1 MTHDTST
8 AFKLK
13 QEISVQ
19 LQILAL
25 LGIKSMQGYDKAFH
39 ISWTS
44 LKLFVVVVV
53 VIQITDFFG
62 ISHKFIQ
69 IWLTH
74 TLFAFTEK
82 VQRAFVTIIIT
93 QDYIHRWNLCF
104 ICLCRKQCSDTKA
117 VRNDYREEFKN
128 LIHWLSCHSQS
139 KDHNNK
145 LRPSSSF

>member
-69 IWLTH
+69 I
-74 TLFAFTEK
+74 
-82 VQRAFVTIIIT
+82 
-93 QDYIHRWNLCF
+93 
-104 ICLCRKQCSDTKA
+104 
-117 VRNDYREEFKN
+117 
-128 LIHWLSCHSQS
+128 
-139 KDHNNK
+139 
-145 LRPSSSF
+145 